1 MKKSVLLIIVL
12 SFTFAFGSLVLAEED
27 VPSLLE
33 SASSSYKAGDLEQ
46 TIQLLEEALDLVRE
60 KSPLVVENFYL
71 VTEPAELYG
80 NFKVRESNIFSPMDK
95 MRFYAEPK
103 NYNYEKTLDGYETWI
118 KVDFVVMDTKGNVQ
132 GEQENFL
139 NQKFFSR
146 SKIHDFFL
154 NLSINLGGALPAGN
168 YIVEFTVKDGIS
180 DKRAA
185 VRKDFVI
192 EE

>member
-1 MKKSVLLIIVL
+1 MKKGVLLVIVL
-12 SFTFAFGSLVLAEED
+12 SFVFAFGSLVLAEED

-33 SASSSYKAGDLEQ
+33 SASSSYEAGDLAQ

-60 KSPLVVENFYL
+60 RSPLVVDNFYL
-71 VTEPAELYG
+71 VTEPAQLYG
-80 NFKVRESNIFSPMDK
+80 NFQIRENNIFSPTDK

-103 NYNYEKTLDGYETWI
+103 NYNYNEVPDGYETWI
-118 KVDFVVMDTKGNVQ
+118 KVDFVVMDTEGKVQ

-154 NLSINLGGALPAGN
+154 NLSINLGGALSAGD

-180 DKRAA
+180 NKQA
-185 VRKDFVI
+185 VVRQDFVV
-192 EE
+192 E